1 MQETDLYQVLGF
13 HGELMEGASY
23 ADASTLIS
31 LEART
36 SKPHCAVH
44 GWIVLDLIDDDHSEF
59 TFASQ
64 GGQSDGALTDAATA
78 TVLFAHYV
86 EFHSTGRY
94 QKGHTI
100 RTGFAVNYDGRG
112 IFETQD
118 TIYVLLGKGV
128 RRDAP
133 FEVMRSVPHGRVLED
148 YLTPRRAESRS
159 GIAAFKDMEDRVYC
173 DLQMSAEQGRELVV
187 LAEGLRASGMHP
199 GLESVFQDIERE
211 IGHYQGRFRGAN
223 R

>member
-13 HGELMEGASY
+13 HGKLMEGASY

-44 GWIVLDLIDDDHSEF
+44 GWIVLDLIDDDHSKS

-64 GGQSDGALTDAATA
+64 GGQSDSAPTDAGDAPGLEPLLPI
-78 TVLFAHYV
+78 VLFAHYV

-94 QKGHTI
+94 QKGYSI
-100 RTGFAVNYDGRG
+100 RTGFAVDYDGRG

-118 TIYVLLGKGV
+118 TIYVLLGKGA
-128 RRDAP
+128 RRNAP
-133 FEVMRSVPHGRVLED
+133 FEVINSVPHGRVFED
-148 YLTPRRAESRS
+148 YLTPRRAESRG
-159 GIAAFKDMEDRVYC
+159 GIAAFKYEEGRVYC
-173 DLQMSAEQGRELVV
+173 DLQMSAEEGRELVALV
-187 LAEGLRASGMHP
+187 EGLRASRMHP
-199 GLESVFQDIERE
+199 GLESVFLDIERE
-211 IGHYQGRFRGAN
+211 IGH
-223 R
+223 